1 MLWYWWLVNIKFVK
15 SNAEAK
21 LGEQL
26 VLLKTRR
33 SLRVEQ
39 QVLQSYTGLKHFKF
53 CYNLIRAK
61 GLTRTKQVL
70 PLGNHR
76 EDILLSPLPITK
88 RLFLHL
94 EGIADLVH
102 LQHLP
107 PFVATTL
114 VKSWNDLEK
123 SQVLLAWQLSTLV
136 QFNTTWGSDFFA
148 FYKLNADV
156 LNLLEELITY
166 LLFLVLHAL
175 CSVPAW

>member
-1 MLWYWWLVNIKFVK
+1 MLWYFDLVNIKFVK

-33 SLRVEQ
+33 FLRIEQ
-39 QVLQSYTGLKHFKF
+39 QILQGYTGLKHFKF

-88 RLFLHL
+88 WLLLHL
-94 EGIADLVH
+94 EGIANLVH

-107 PFVATTL
+107 PFVTTML
-114 VKSWNDLEK
+114 VKSWNYLEK
-123 SQVLLAWQLSTLV
+123 SQILLAGQLSTLV
-136 QFNTTWGSDFFA
+136 QLDTTWGSDFFP
-148 FYKLNADV
+148 FDKLNADV
-156 LNLLEELITY
+156 LNFLEELITH

-175 CSVPAW
+175 GSVPAW